1 MANILFVMRP
11 KVGEKIYISYRWG
24 NDKLLYPTGLN
35 VSPTFWNAKKHRV
48 RAGALCAERDII
60 NSRLDELETLSN
72 KWLAT
77 QRANAQAVTKERL
90 REFLNSIINPQSVS
104 LNTLHGYILDFIER
118 AQNRTGANGAKI
130 SDKTYLGYKRA
141 YKYLQE
147 YEQKNKVH
155 LDFMDIGLM
164 FYEKYTCFL
173 QSKGLSANTI
183 GREIKVIKIFLNDAK
198 KHGKKLSPEYIGG
211 ALKVTKEESDN
222 IYLTTDELKKM
233 RNIDYSDNKPLE
245 RVRDLFLIGCY
256 TGLRFS
262 DFTRLT
268 RDNINNG
275 IISIAQ
281 QKTGQIVDIP
291 LHPVVSSIMTKYGG
305 TLPPVIS
312 NQKFNKYLAV
322 IAQSK
327 DKDGKYII
335 DGKITKVI
343 TRGGVQISMNI
354 ERYKLVKSH
363 TARRS
368 FATNLYL
375 SGYPSI
381 NIMKITGHK
390 TETAFLKYIK
400 ISAEQSAKMLRLHW
414 AEQGEFLTAN
424 I

>member
-1 MANILFVMRP
+1 MTNILFIMRP

-24 NDKLLYPTGLN
+24 NDKLLYPTGQS
-35 VSPTFWNAKKHRV
+35 VSPAFWNAKKHRV
-48 RAGALCAERDII
+48 RAGALCPERDII
-60 NSRLDELETLSN
+60 NAHLDEIETLAN
-72 KWLAT
+72 KWIAT
-77 QRANAQAVTKERL
+77 QKASAQPITKDNL
-90 REFLNSIINPQSVS
+90 KAYLDSIINPHKVS
-104 LNTLHGYILDFIER
+104 LNTLHGYIDDFIER
-118 AQNRTGANGAKI
+118 AKGRTGTNGTKI

-141 YKYLQE
+141 YKYMQE
-147 YEQKNKVH
+147 YEAENKVH
-155 LDFMDIGLM
+155 LDFFDIGLM
-164 FYEKYTCFL
+164 FYERYTAFL
-173 QSKGLSANTI
+173 QKKGLCANTI

-198 KHGKKLSPEYIGG
+198 KHGKELSPEYIGG
-211 ALKVTKEESDN
+211 ALKVTKEESEN
-222 IYLTTDELKKM
+222 IYLTVDELTAL
-233 RNIDYSDNKPLE
+233 RNIDLSESKPLE

-268 RDNINNG
+268 PDNINNG

-281 QKTGQIVDIP
+281 QKTGQIVEIP
-291 LHPVVSSIMTKYGG
+291 LHPVVSAIMAKYGG
-305 TLPPVIS
+305 ALPPIIS
-312 NQKFNKYLAV
+312 NQKFNKSLAI

-327 DKDGKYII
+327 DKDGNYII
-335 DGKITKVI
+335 GGKITKVT

-354 ERYKLVKSH
+354 ERYKLVRSH

-400 ISAEQSAKMLRLHW
+400 ISAEQSAKMLQIHW
-414 AEQGEFLTAN
+414 AQKGEYLIN
-424 I
+424 G

>member
-1 MANILFVMRP
+1 MANILFIMRP

-35 VSPTFWNAKKHRV
+35 ISPLFWNAKKHRV
-48 RAGALCAERDII
+48 RAGALCPERDII
-60 NSRLDELETLSN
+60 NGRLDEIETLAN
-72 KWLAT
+72 KWVAT
-77 QRANAQAVTKERL
+77 QRANVKTITKESL
-90 REFLNSIINPQSVS
+90 KAYLDSIINPHNIS
-104 LNTLHGYILDFIER
+104 LNNLHGYISDFIER

-130 SDKTYLGYKRA
+130 SNKTYLGYKRA

-147 YEQKNKVH
+147 YEATNKLH
-155 LDFMDIGLM
+155 LDFCDIGLM
-164 FYEKYTCFL
+164 FYERYTAYL
-173 QSKGLSANTI
+173 QKKGLSANTI

-198 KHGKKLSPEYIGG
+198 KHGKELSPEYLGG
-211 ALKVTKEESDN
+211 ALKVTKEESEN
-222 IYLTTDELKKM
+222 IYLTTDELTAM
-233 RNIDYSDNKPLE
+233 RNIDYSNNKPLE
-245 RVRDLFLIGCY
+245 HVRDLFLIGCY

-268 RDNINNG
+268 PDNINNG

-281 QKTGQIVDIP
+281 QKTGQIVEIP
-291 LHPVVSSIMTKYGG
+291 LHPVVSSIMNKYGG

-312 NQKFNKYLAV
+312 NQKFNKHLAI

-327 DKDGKYII
+327 DAKGNYII
-335 DGKITKVI
+335 SGKITKVT

-354 ERYKLVKSH
+354 ERYKLVRSH

-400 ISAEQSAKMLRLHW
+400 ISAEQSAKMLQMHW
-414 AEQGEFLTAN
+414 AKKGEYLIN
-424 I
+424 E